1 MRNASVAPIGNPGLR
16 SQYYWVVT
24 NGLFG
29 QGPLAGPFVLSRAG
43 DTFGASYALA
53 SGTYTS
59 GITATGTV
67 GQTCSLTAFNHGSSA
82 RATVA
87 LTGLNTI
94 AGGTSLVFANL
105 GSGATA
111 APDSATAGNGSATC
125 SGTATIATVLG
136 SDYSAGAQLQWSA
149 VPGATGYATSYDCLR
164 TATAAPP
171 SGTGNYAVA
180 TGLTSPGCTDLSE
193 SLSSYTVNPSDPAE
207 VAKRM
212 QNQAT
217 GVDTSCVAIDGV
229 CIATGSGAAFYQT
242 DQQAGAAKPQELV
255 NNFLSGFTLTDDPGN
270 QSTDIKLTAFGNTCP
285 EGEVQN
291 GFNSDGSIS
300 CVAGGGGGSGNVYAP
315 QKVELSSPVTLD
327 TTQTIILTES
337 VTFPSTAGVY
347 RADVRYGVWLNSDGS
362 RFCAI
367 EAVDTTNGIAFA
379 MGGAGTQG
387 TSVYYSP
394 TASEIST
401 ATYAAGST
409 ATFTLQSVCNA
420 TGISAVPSN
429 LASSVLPPEPSYL
442 SVTPIGPPTGGG
454 GAPSEPLYSVQTNY
468 PDGSF
473 GNGLGDFLD
482 YAPIFGPLT
491 FTGDGIDAEIA
502 DHGSSTMPEFFFAVN
517 EFDTSN
523 DPCPACFLVNARDT
537 IQDGGNIGLSAYG
550 ETGGVVAI
558 MGASSAQGPLSGPYG
573 NPGSVLIVSESD
585 VTGSLTNGAVTIN
598 AQPYDDLAGD
608 LADVGN
614 VAVNACGT
622 SEDGIPAGGESCNVT
637 LTANGLQQSYGYGGN
652 VNLDAF
658 GPTLAADTPG
668 ADSGNVNLSAY
679 SAGVASENGSINLIT
694 FNSGSGPFDDT
705 ENDITLFALNHI
717 YLQSADLVTG
727 TAPICPNGPDGAL
740 VNDGTCVGGGG
751 GSGTVGAGTNGQF
764 GYYSAAGTVI
774 GGRTLIAGDIPTLN
788 YQAPL
793 GLLEGTYV
801 DGDLCTYAS
810 SGTLLNCNTAPG
822 GTGTVTD
829 GSGSTTTPEFAES
842 TSTAHQI
849 QYRTPAQA
857 LSDIGAAAAPGQPGT
872 PTSSF
877 TVQAAVPDY
886 WPTCTSNC
894 TATLPASI
902 TAGTY
907 PGWAIINNS
916 PTYTV
921 TVSPN
926 GFTMYQPGDATAV
939 ASAIIQP
946 CQSLFIGYDGTNYR
960 TSAVQGTPSGISYPC
975 TSGGLNPT
983 IGTLNQNTTGTAA
996 NLSGTPALP
1005 NGTTAV
1011 TQSALDDSTKLST
1024 TAYTDAAVGVETAA
1038 RVAAIPANIT
1048 TQGNTFNGNTQLV
1061 QTTSAGKLP
1070 AIDGSLLTNL
1080 PGGTVTRSPNITLS
1094 APVTSTTMMLV
1105 YPVSSGT
1112 VTVPSNCSTWLW
1124 SSTATATA
1132 STTWVVAKNGS
1143 AICTGTILASGSTIT
1158 WTGTGSATTLASGTD
1173 VLTVNY
1179 SGDATNLGGLT
1190 AAWTN

>member
-1 MRNASVAPIGNPGLR
+1 MTHHGHHPHHTPQAAERRLLVEICLLAILLAAYGSFFALPAPAQTQPQLSADGILFPLQDPPGQVRNASVAPIGNPGLR

-67 GQTCSLTAFNHGSSA
+67 GQTCSLTAFNNGSSA

-94 AGGTSLVFANL
+94 AGGASLLFADL
-105 GSGATA
+105 GTGATA
-111 APDSATAGNGSATC
+111 VPTSATAGNGSATC

-136 SDYSAGAQLQWSA
+136 SNYSAGAQLQWSA
-149 VPGATGYATSYDCLR
+149 VAGATSYDCLR
-164 TATAAPP
+164 TATAVPP

-212 QNQAT
+212 QNRAT

-300 CVAGGGGGSGNVYAP
+300 CVAGGGGGSNVYAP

-442 SVTPIGPPTGGG
+442 SVTPIGPPTGAGG
-454 GAPSEPLYSVQTNY
+454 GAPSEPEYSVQTNY

-482 YAPIFGPLT
+482 YAPILGPLT
-491 FTGDGIDAEIA
+491 FTGDGIDAETT
-502 DHGSSTMPEFFFAVN
+502 DDGTSTVPEFYFAVD
-517 EFDTSN
+517 EMGTSSG
-523 DPCPACFLVNARDT
+523 PCPACFLVYAGDT
-537 IQDGGNIGLSAYG
+537 IQSGGNIGLSAYG
-550 ETGGVVAI
+550 ATGGVVAI
-558 MGASSAQGPLSGPYG
+558 MGASPAQGPLFTGPYG
-573 NPGSVLIVSESD
+573 NPGSVLIEGSSD
-585 VTGSLTNGAVTIN
+585 VTGSLTTGTVTIN
-598 AQPYDDLAGD
+598 GQPYDDLAGA

-622 SEDGIPAGGESCNVT
+622 SEDGVPAGGESCNVT

-658 GPTLAADTPG
+658 GPTLAADSPG
-668 ADSGNVNLSAY
+668 ASSGNVNLSAY

-694 FNSGSGPFDDT
+694 FNSGRGPFDDT
-705 ENDITLFALNHI
+705 ENDIWLFALNHI

-740 VNDGTCVGGGG
+740 VNDGSCAGGGG
-751 GSGTVGAGTNGQF
+751 G
-764 GYYSAAGTVI
+764 I
-774 GGRTLIAGDIPTLN
+774 GGTIAANQL
-788 YQAPL
+788 
-793 GLLEGTYV
+793 V
-801 DGDLCTYAS
+801 
-810 SGTLLNCNTAPG
+810 G
-822 GTGTVTD
+822 GTGADTVGPITNGTGTWQWGQDESIDLDCYDDPSCLIEVTNGGGGLLYLTPGEVSVNGPTGAANDPGLSVNLVYDDEAGSVISYPSTD
-829 GSGSTTTPEFAES
+829 ATTALHGGDVSGDSLYGTQSLVSMSGTG
-842 TSTAHQI
+842 
-849 QYRTPAQA
+849 
-857 LSDIGAAAAPGQPGT
+857 GAAAAVIGESVYVEDDGAGATMGTLEAGQFFVDGPGADATNAYGIEIDFDLSGT
-872 PTSSF
+872 AGGVNAALYVPDPTANGDS
-877 TVQAAVPDY
+877 AAVAAELDGPVY
-886 WPTCTSNC
+886 ITEAS
-894 TATLPASI
+894 LPA
-902 TAGTY
+902 
-907 PGWAIINNS
+907 
-916 PTYTV
+916 
-921 TVSPN
+921 
-926 GFTMYQPGDATAV
+926 V
-939 ASAIIQP
+939 AMVAEG
-946 CQSLFIGYDGTNYR
+946 SL
-960 TSAVQGTPSGISYPC
+960 A
-975 TSGGLNPT
+975 L
-983 IGTLNQNTTGTAA
+983 GTAA
-996 NLSGTPALP
+996 VSSYACNT
-1005 NGTTAV
+1005 V
-1011 TQSALDDSTKLST
+1011 TQ
-1024 TAYTDAAVGVETAA
+1024 AAVGVDYATDFLDSASLGSFSSIA
-1038 RVAAIPANIT
+1038 GYGPNVSGSLDVNVYIDPGGGQVDADVCNRTPAPLTPDAANI
-1048 TQGNTFNGNTQLV
+1048 
-1061 QTTSAGKLP
+1061 SYA
-1070 AIDGSLLTNL
+1070 
-1080 PGGTVTRSPNITLS
+1080 
-1094 APVTSTTMMLV
+1094 
-1105 YPVSSGT
+1105 
-1112 VTVPSNCSTWLW
+1112 
-1124 SSTATATA
+1124 
-1132 STTWVVAKNGS
+1132 
-1143 AICTGTILASGSTIT
+1143 
-1158 WTGTGSATTLASGTD
+1158 
-1173 VLTVNY
+1173 VLR
-1179 SGDATNLGGLT
+1179 
-1190 AAWTN
+1190 AAQ